1 MEKIYRKIVLEDSTD
16 RNYNSPTWDVMTAS
30 TFYIKILLTQSIDD
44 MGIFADVDYLPK
56 TKTSSPP
63 NYSVLT
69 EKLKNL
75 GYEFPFMTGAT
86 PSMITGV
93 TGTTKAV
100 LRLTGKSES
109 DYYNYLDL
117 PITGY
122 TDSKLEDLRS
132 YSLINP
138 FRVDFDIEKEQ
149 YDNYKG
155 ESVSGVSRI
164 KIMDEPRNY
173 VFDTEANY
181 LLGTDEQK
189 YGLRYLD
196 YTGKTRTVINNNT
209 LTTIPLTEVRYIGE
223 GWNKTNISL
232 SASTKEEFLFGII
245 SLPVIKSDIFIDR
258 GITSVLDK
266 HLRLSEINDLGH
278 LSRYGNGFYS
288 LNKQ

>member
-1 MEKIYRKIVLEDSTD
+1 MEKIYRKIALEDSID
-16 RNYNSPTWDVMTAS
+16 RNYDSPTWGKMTAT

-44 MGIFADVDYLPK
+44 MGIFADVEYLPK
-56 TKTSSPP
+56 TKTSLPAD
-63 NYSVLT
+63 YTILT
-69 EKLKNL
+69 KKLNDL
-75 GYEFPFMTGAT
+75 GYKFPFMTGGT

-132 YSLINP
+132 YALLNP
-138 FRVDFDIEKEQ
+138 FRVDFDVEKEN
-149 YDNYKG
+149 YTNYKG

-164 KIMDEPRNY
+164 KSMGEPKNY
-173 VFDTEANY
+173 VFDTEVDS
-181 LLGTDEQK
+181 LLGTNNQK

-223 GWNKTNISL
+223 GWNNTNISL

-245 SLPVIKSDIFIDR
+245 SLPVIKSDVFIDR

-278 LSRYGNGFYS
+278 LSRYGNGFYT
-288 LNKQ
+288 LNKE

>member
-16 RNYNSPTWDVMTAS
+16 RNYNSITWGKMTAS

-44 MGIFADVDYLPK
+44 MGIFADVEYTPK
-56 TKTSSPP
+56 TKTSLPAK
-63 NYSVLT
+63 YDVLT
-69 EKLKNL
+69 QKLNNL
-75 GYEFPFMTGAT
+75 GYKFPFMTGAT

-132 YSLINP
+132 YALSNP
-138 FRVDFDIEKEQ
+138 FRVDFDVEKED
-149 YDNYKG
+149 YENYKG
-155 ESVSGVSRI
+155 ESISGVSRI
-164 KIMDEPRNY
+164 KSMDEPRNY
-173 VFDTEANY
+173 VFDTEVDY
-181 LLGTDEQK
+181 LLGTNNQK

-196 YTGKTRTVINNNT
+196 YTGKTRTVISNNA

-223 GWNKTNISL
+223 GWNKTNITL

-245 SLPVIKSDIFIDR
+245 SLPVIKSDVFIDR
-258 GITSVLDK
+258 GISSVLDK

-278 LSRYGNGFYS
+278 LSRYGNGFYT
-288 LNKQ
+288 LNK